1 MLATVLDPRF
11 KLKCFASASSAAHA
25 RMLLITECEIYLKK
39 VQSDNDDEPQA
50 KRTKRDSRDKSS
62 SKLWSLFDELI
73 ADSENGNEEDDF
85 GSEADMIVEMYLE
98 EPVVPRLERIH
109 PLEYWQSKRAVW
121 PCLPL
126 YTSILCCFRAIIQ

>member
-1 MLATVLDPRF
+1 MLATILDPRF

-25 RMLLITECEIYLKK
+25 RMLLITESEIYLKK

-73 ADSENGNEEDDF
+73 MRN
-85 GSEADMIVEMYLE
+85 MILEM
-98 EPVVPRLERIH
+98 RLR
-109 PLEYWQSKRAVW
+109 
-121 PCLPL
+121 
-126 YTSILCCFRAIIQ
+126 